1 MIELDVFR
9 SADFDWVRH
18 LDSVWEDCA
27 YDVPGVH
34 EEIRKEFETKI
45 IQYAAAEDRRSPLGW
60 VIQGMPGSG
69 KTHLVGAFRKMATSL
84 GANFVMVDMTDIHDF
99 WETVLQGFLSSLQQP
114 FEKGKLQSELVL
126 ECLLRLAGVRKS
138 RAKKIADLSAQKRE
152 KVAGQILAALVRQFP
167 HEGPAFQDIVRALLL
182 LNSNDLDQKNVGFG
196 WLQGLS
202 IEDQVKAAHGF
213 LRSQAKPMDIVRG
226 LSWIMSTR
234 GLTVVVFDQL
244 DAIVNQHNIMAGG
257 TGAAQDTDET
267 RASKAIIEGLA
278 GGLLSI
284 RDVTSKTLT
293 VISCLQSTWSIF
305 EKEAHSPA
313 TDRYEPSRQ
322 LYPIGKSLYA
332 RQMIAN
338 RLAPTYDI
346 MDLNPAYPTWPFKE
360 SVFESAEALSPR
372 ELLKRCDSHRLK
384 CIADGRVTEIDRF
397 WEAVEAEPTSIPE
410 ALQGLNELLEER
422 KRQVE
427 LAALF
432 EEENEDA
439 LLEALLRTACHCL
452 IQENPLPANI
462 DAVVDVDFPGGKV
475 RALHARIRLMFREEK
490 DREEHVSLRFIERKN
505 AVAFQNRLK
514 AAVTASGIDKSLPFR
529 RLILLR
535 NAPLPGGRKTE
546 ELVQAFFRA
555 GGIIARPEEDEIRT
569 LWALHVIK
577 KESPLEFTAWLKSG
591 KPASRLRL
599 LDTAVR
605 LFERYASPNKGGNAF
620 PTRPE

>member
-1 MIELDVFR
+1 VIELDVFR

-18 LDSVWEDCA
+18 LDSIWEDCT

-34 EEIRKEFETKI
+34 EEIRKEFEAKI
-45 IQYAAAEDRRSPLGW
+45 IQYAAAEDRHSPLGW
-60 VIQGMPGSG
+60 IIQGMPGSG
-69 KTHLVGAFRKMATSL
+69 KTHLMGAFRKMATSL

-99 WETVLQGFLSSLQQP
+99 WETVLQGYLSSLQQP

-126 ECLLRLAGVRKS
+126 ECLLRLAGVRKG

-152 KVAGQILAALVRQFP
+152 RIAGQILAALVRQYP
-167 HEGPAFQDIVRALLL
+167 HEGPAYQDIVRALLL
-182 LNSNDLDQKNVGFG
+182 LNSNDLEQKNVGFG
-196 WLQGLS
+196 WLQGLA
-202 IEDQVKAAHGF
+202 IDDQVKAAHKF
-213 LRSQAKPMDIVRG
+213 LRSQAKPMDIVKG
-226 LSWIMSTR
+226 LSWIMSMR

-257 TGAAQDTDET
+257 AGSVIETDET
-267 RASKAIIEGLA
+267 RASKA
-278 GGLLSI
+278 I

-293 VISCLQSTWSIF
+293 VISCLQSTWTIF

-332 RQMIAN
+332 SQMIAN

-346 MDLNPAYPTWPFKE
+346 MGLKPAYPTWPFKE

-372 ELLKRCDSHRLK
+372 ELLKRCDNHRLK
-384 CIADGRVTEIDRF
+384 CIADGRVIEIDRF
-397 WEAVEAEPTSIPE
+397 WEAVEPEPTSIPE
-410 ALQGLNELLEER
+410 ALQGLNELFEER
-422 KRQVE
+422 RRQVDIT
-427 LAALF
+427 ALF
-432 EEENEDA
+432 REENEDG
-439 LLEALLRTACHCL
+439 LLEAILRTACHCL

-475 RALHARIRLMFREEK
+475 RALHVRIRLMFREEK
-490 DREEHVSLRFIERKN
+490 DREEHLSLRFIERKN

-514 AAVTASGIDKSLPFR
+514 AAMTASGIDKSLPFR
-529 RLILLR
+529 RLILVR

-546 ELVQAFFRA
+546 ELVEAFYRA
-555 GGIIARPEEDEIRT
+555 SGIIVRPEEDEIRT
-569 LWALHVIK
+569 LWALHEIK
-577 KESPLEFTAWLKSG
+577 KESPFEFTAWLKSG

-605 LFERYASPNKGGNAF
+605 LFERYATPKTLGSAF
-620 PTRPE
+620 SSRPE